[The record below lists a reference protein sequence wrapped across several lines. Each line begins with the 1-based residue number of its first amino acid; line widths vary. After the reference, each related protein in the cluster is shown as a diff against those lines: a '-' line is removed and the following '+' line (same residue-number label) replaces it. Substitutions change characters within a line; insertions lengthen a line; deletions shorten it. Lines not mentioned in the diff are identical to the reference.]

1 MLVWAISLLGHY
13 HGYYHQDTS
22 FRPVFLKQ
30 RCCCEDQ
37 TLLSSVPTLFHHSP
51 STESCL
57 CPPPTHTHTHTYTYT
72 RAFPTRPL
80 TFSPKPL
87 HIVRCKQGT
96 TLIYIVM
103 FYIWLC
109 CCTISSIQ
117 SSLLAYTHPYTSSNC
132 FLLYQPS
139 SHLPRSGSGIRIY
152 ITKAW
157 VSAFIILLNSGIIS
171 PLNKKVKQG
180 KGNEFSYL
188 PPEIILKKENITLK
202 IYICILQDFLLSH
215 YM

>member
-1 MLVWAISLLGHY
+1 MGHFSP
-13 HGYYHQDTS
+13 GTL
-22 FRPVFLKQ
+22 PW
-30 RCCCEDQ
+30 
-37 TLLSSVPTLFHHSP
+37 LLSPRYLLP
-51 STESCL
+51 SCL
-57 CPPPTHTHTHTYTYT
+57 PETAMLLRGPDFALIRPYFVPPQSIHRVLSLPPPPTHTHTYTYT